1 MKNAVSSLTTTPHH
15 STPLYPLRLR
25 EARKTQ
31 RDHESQATFSST
43 WKASETED
51 KEEWRVVI

>member
-31 RDHESQATFSST
+31 RDHDYRPVSLAHGRPVRLKIKKSG
-43 WKASETED
+43 
-51 KEEWRVVI
+51 EW